1 MVSCTEFHLA
11 SPSSPKAQRLQT
23 LPLPSQVPPQSPCQA
38 RQTRRRAS
46 PQHSQQSRMEHSLG
60 DRLTSRTRNSLASS
74 LRCSLASLARPGQ
87 CYRPISPLS
96 LLLDGPHI
104 YLIILSAMYVHGQLR
119 PSFRALGFQDLF
131 SFFSPVSAYPTFAYT
146 HERTSAECRG
156 VWMVTTCQCFLLCCF
171 I

>member
-1 MVSCTEFHLA
+1 MVSCTESHPA
-11 SPSSPKAQRLQT
+11 SPSSLKAQHLPT

-87 CYRPISPLS
+87 CYRPIPPLS
-96 LLLDGPHI
+96 LLLDDPHI
-104 YLIILSAMYVHGQLR
+104 YLIILSAMYVHRQLR

-131 SFFSPVSAYPTFAYT
+131 SFFSPVSAYPAFANT
-146 HERTSAECRG
+146 HEQTSAEC
-156 VWMVTTCQCFLLCCF
+156 
-171 I
+171 